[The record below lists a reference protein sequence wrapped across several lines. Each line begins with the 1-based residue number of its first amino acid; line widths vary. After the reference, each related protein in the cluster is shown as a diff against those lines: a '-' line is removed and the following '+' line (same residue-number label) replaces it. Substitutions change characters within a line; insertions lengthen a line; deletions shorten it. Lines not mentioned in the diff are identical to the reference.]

1 MRRFTVFILL
11 TVFLGLSLV
20 SAEQV
25 LAGKVKKIRGTVL
38 VIRGD
43 RTQTLRVGDPV
54 FQNDLMQ
61 TGSTGA
67 VGIIFEDNTILSLG
81 PKSRLAID
89 GYSFVPEQGKLSL
102 LLRLLRGTASY
113 LSGIIGKQAP
123 EAVKFQTP
131 DATIG
136 IRGTK
141 FLVKVGS
148 D

>member
-25 LAGKVKKIRGTVL
+25 LAGKVKKIRGTVF
-38 VIRGD
+38 VVRGD

-67 VGIIFEDNTILSLG
+67 VGIIFEDHTILSLG

-89 GYSFVPEQGKLSL
+89 GYTFAPEQGKLSL

>member
-25 LAGKVKKIRGTVL
+25 LAGKVKKIRGTVF
-38 VIRGD
+38 VVRGD

-61 TGSTGA
+61 TGATGA

-89 GYSFVPEQGKLSL
+89 GYTFAPEQGKLSL

-141 FLVKVGS
+141 VLVKVGS

>member
-25 LAGKVKKIRGTVL
+25 LAGKVKKIRGTVF
-38 VIRGD
+38 VVRGD

-61 TGSTGA
+61 TGAAGA

>member
-11 TVFLGLSLV
+11 TVFLGLSLA

-25 LAGKVKKIRGTVL
+25 LAGKVKKIRVFVT
-38 VIRGD
+38 RGD
-43 RTQTLRVGDPV
+43 RTQTLQVGDPV

-61 TGSTGA
+61 TGATGA

-89 GYSFVPEQGKLSL
+89 GYTFAPEQGKLSL

>member
-11 TVFLGLSLV
+11 TVFLGLSLA

-25 LAGKVKKIRGTVL
+25 LAGKVKKIRGTVF
-38 VIRGD
+38 VVRGD

-61 TGSTGA
+61 TGATGA

-89 GYSFVPEQGKLSL
+89 GYTFAPEQGKLSL

>member
-11 TVFLGLSLV
+11 TVFLGLSLA

-61 TGSTGA
+61 TGAAGA

-89 GYSFVPEQGKLSL
+89 GYTFAQEQGKLSL

>member
-11 TVFLGLSLV
+11 TVFLGLSLA

-25 LAGKVKKIRGTVL
+25 LAGKVKKIRGTVF
-38 VIRGD
+38 VVRGD

-89 GYSFVPEQGKLSL
+89 GYTFAPEQGKLSL

-123 EAVKFQTP
+123 DAVKFQTP

>member
-89 GYSFVPEQGKLSL
+89 GYTFAPEQGKLSL

>member
-11 TVFLGLSLV
+11 TVFLGLSLA

-25 LAGKVKKIRGTVL
+25 LAGKVKKIRGTVF
-38 VIRGD
+38 VVRGD

-89 GYSFVPEQGKLSL
+89 GYTFAPEQGKLSL

>member
-25 LAGKVKKIRGTVL
+25 LAGKVKKIRGTVF
-38 VIRGD
+38 VVRGD

-61 TGSTGA
+61 TGATGA

-89 GYSFVPEQGKLSL
+89 GYTFAPEQGKLSL

>member
-11 TVFLGLSLV
+11 TVFLGPSLA

-25 LAGKVKKIRGTVL
+25 LAGKVKKIRGTVF
-38 VIRGD
+38 VVRGD

-61 TGSTGA
+61 TGAAGA

>member
-25 LAGKVKKIRGTVL
+25 LAGKVKKIRGTVF
-38 VIRGD
+38 VVRGD

-89 GYSFVPEQGKLSL
+89 GYTFAPEQGKLSL

>member
-25 LAGKVKKIRGTVL
+25 LAGKVKKIRGTVF
-38 VIRGD
+38 VVRGD

-67 VGIIFEDNTILSLG
+67 VGIIFEDNTILSMG

-89 GYSFVPEQGKLSL
+89 GYTFAPEQGKLSL

>member
-11 TVFLGLSLV
+11 TVFLGLSLA

-38 VIRGD
+38 VVRGD
-43 RTQTLRVGDPV
+43 RTQTLQVGDPV

-61 TGSTGA
+61 TGATGA

-89 GYSFVPEQGKLSL
+89 GYTFAPEQGKLSL

>member
-61 TGSTGA
+61 TGAAGA

-89 GYSFVPEQGKLSL
+89 GYTFAPEQGKLSL

>member
-11 TVFLGLSLV
+11 TLLLGLSLV

-25 LAGKVKKIRGTVL
+25 LAGKVKKIRGTVF

-61 TGSTGA
+61 TGATGA

-89 GYSFVPEQGKLSL
+89 GYTFAPEQGKLSL

-113 LSGIIGKQAP
+113 ISGIIGKQAP

>member
-11 TVFLGLSLV
+11 TVFLGLSLA

-38 VIRGD
+38 VVRGD

-61 TGSTGA
+61 TGATGA

-89 GYSFVPEQGKLSL
+89 GYTFAPEQGKLSL

>member
-11 TVFLGLSLV
+11 TVFLGLSLA

-25 LAGKVKKIRGTVL
+25 LAGKVKKIRGTVF
-38 VIRGD
+38 VTRGD

-61 TGSTGA
+61 TGATGA

-89 GYSFVPEQGKLSL
+89 GYTFAPEQGKLSL

>member
-11 TVFLGLSLV
+11 TVFLGLSLA

-25 LAGKVKKIRGTVL
+25 LAGKVKKIRGTVV

-61 TGSTGA
+61 TGAAGA

>member
-1 MRRFTVFILL
+1 MRRFTVFNEL

-25 LAGKVKKIRGTVL
+25 LAGKVKKIRGTVF
-38 VIRGD
+38 VVRGD

-89 GYSFVPEQGKLSL
+89 GYTFAPEQGKLSL

>member
-25 LAGKVKKIRGTVL
+25 LAGKVKKIRGTVF
-38 VIRGD
+38 VVRGD

-61 TGSTGA
+61 TGAAGA

-89 GYSFVPEQGKLSL
+89 GYTFAPEQGKLSL

>member
-11 TVFLGLSLV
+11 TVFLGLSLA

-38 VIRGD
+38 VVRGD

-61 TGSTGA
+61 TGATGA

-89 GYSFVPEQGKLSL
+89 GYSFAPEQGKLSL

>member
-11 TVFLGLSLV
+11 TVFLGLSLA

-25 LAGKVKKIRGTVL
+25 LAGKVKKIRGTVF
-38 VIRGD
+38 VTRGD
-43 RTQTLRVGDPV
+43 RTQTLQVGDPV

-61 TGSTGA
+61 TGATGA

-89 GYSFVPEQGKLSL
+89 GYTFAPEQGKLSL

-136 IRGTK
+136 IRGNK
-141 FLVKVGS
+141 FLVKVRS

>member
-25 LAGKVKKIRGTVL
+25 LAGKVKKIRGTVV

-61 TGSTGA
+61 TGATGA

-89 GYSFVPEQGKLSL
+89 GYTFAPEQGKLSL

>member
-25 LAGKVKKIRGTVL
+25 LAGKVKKIRGTVF
-38 VIRGD
+38 VVRGD

-89 GYSFVPEQGKLSL
+89 GYSFAPEQGKLSL

-113 LSGIIGKQAP
+113 ISGIIGKQAP

>member
-11 TVFLGLSLV
+11 TVFLGLSLA

-25 LAGKVKKIRGTVL
+25 LAGKVKKIRGTVF
-38 VIRGD
+38 VTRGD

-89 GYSFVPEQGKLSL
+89 GYTFAPEQGKLSL

>member
-25 LAGKVKKIRGTVL
+25 LAGKVKKIRGTVF
-38 VIRGD
+38 VVRGD
-43 RTQTLRVGDPV
+43 RTQTLQVGDPV

-61 TGSTGA
+61 TGATGA

-89 GYSFVPEQGKLSL
+89 GYTFAPEQGKLSL

>member
-1 MRRFTVFILL
+1 MRRFTVSALL
-11 TVFLGLSLV
+11 TVLLGLSSV

-25 LAGKVKKIRGTVL
+25 LAGKVKKISGTVVVL
-38 VIRGD
+38 RGD

-61 TGSTGA
+61 TGAVGA

-89 GYSFVPEQGKLSL
+89 GYAFAPEQGKLSL

-141 FLVKVGS
+141 FLVKVGN

>member
-11 TVFLGLSLV
+11 TVFLGLSLA

-61 TGSTGA
+61 TGAAGA

-89 GYSFVPEQGKLSL
+89 GYTFAPEQGKLSL

-123 EAVKFQTP
+123 DAVKFQTP

>member
-25 LAGKVKKIRGTVL
+25 LAGKVKKIRGTVF
-38 VIRGD
+38 VVRGD

-89 GYSFVPEQGKLSL
+89 GYTFAPEQGKLSL

-123 EAVKFQTP
+123 DAVKFQTP